1 MPRAKPKTAAARR
14 ASSRNT
20 ATPRPVSSESSL
32 SPLKAEDGGLAL
44 DPDLL
49 GQVDMLDGMDGE
61 EGEENTDAALLEE
74 LEMGLGIIPSTDEP
88 VDADLEGT
96 GEAEDD
102 GEEES
107 DEDEEVDEEDAEE
120 DEDDGE
126 EEDEDEDEDDEEEED
141 EDEAEEDDGPPREEW
156 VDCPEEMTFRYPA
169 SVADFNSLTPREQAF
184 KCARFLPCQAEG
196 CLCEGLEPPM
206 SSTPELQIV
215 SRADI
220 DGGELEDLE
229 APDGAEDGA
238 VEKWRSEEGWW
249 RHCGRC
255 GHGWEGGGHVFAA
268 DESRAER
275 VRKGRVVGRIE
286 EFLDV
291 RSTLSL

>member
-1 MPRAKPKTAAARR
+1 MPRAKPKTAATRR

-44 DPDLL
+44 DPNLL

-61 EGEENTDAALLEE
+61 EGEEKTDAALLEE

-88 VDADLEGT
+88 DDGDMGGP

-102 GEEES
+102 VEEES

-120 DEDDGE
+120 DDDDGE
-126 EEDEDEDEDDEEEED
+126 EEDEDEDEDEEEEED

-268 DESRAER
+268 DETRGER

-291 RSTLSL
+291 RSTSSL

>member
-1 MPRAKPKTAAARR
+1 MPRAKPKAAAARR
-14 ASSRNT
+14 ASSRTT

-49 GQVDMLDGMDGE
+49 GQVDMLDGIDGG

-88 VDADLEGT
+88 GDVDMEGT
-96 GEAEDD
+96 GEEAEDD
-102 GEEES
+102 AEEETD
-107 DEDEEVDEEDAEE
+107 DEEEDAEE
-120 DEDDGE
+120 DDDDAE
-126 EEDEDEDEDDEEEED
+126 EEDEDDEEEEEEDD
-141 EDEAEEDDGPPREEW
+141 EEEDAEDDGPPREEW

-169 SVADFNSLTPREQAF
+169 SVPDFNTLTPREQAF

-196 CLCEGLEPPM
+196 CQCEGLEPPM

-215 SRADI
+215 SRAEI

-268 DESRAER
+268 DETRGER

-291 RSTLSL
+291 RVVLSSDG

>member
-1 MPRAKPKTAAARR
+1 MK
-14 ASSRNT
+14 SNHDI
-20 ATPRPVSSESSL
+20 
-32 SPLKAEDGGLAL
+32 EDVVPAL

-49 GQVDMLDGMDGE
+49 GQVDMLDGMDD
-61 EGEENTDAALLEE
+61 GEENTDAALLEE
-74 LEMGLGIIPSTDEP
+74 LEMGLGIIPSTDEAGD
-88 VDADLEGT
+88 VDMGGTQDT
-96 GEAEDD
+96 GEAED

-107 DEDEEVDEEDAEE
+107 DDDDAEE
-120 DEDDGE
+120 DDAEEDDEAEE
-126 EEDEDEDEDDEEEED
+126 EEDEDEDEEEEED
-141 EDEAEEDDGPPREEW
+141 DDEEAEEDDGPPREEW
-156 VDCPEEMTFRYPA
+156 VDCPEEMIFRYPA
-169 SVADFNSLTPREQAF
+169 SVPDFNTLNPREQAF
-184 KCARFLPCQAEG
+184 KCARFLPCQADG
-196 CLCEGLEPPM
+196 CQCEGLEPPM
-206 SSTPELQIV
+206 SSTPELRIV

-229 APDGAEDGA
+229 VPDGAEDGA

-268 DESRAER
+268 DETRGER

-291 RSTLSL
+291 RLPFL